1 MIDLLVGKLAK
12 RLFCRDVAILV
23 KLNRIDDI
31 VVGNTTLHKVIP
43 RLKRPT
49 LAAINDIVQP
59 FEVIG
64 KENLIPRSRQR
75 TSKIDIKL
83 VSI

>member
-1 MIDLLVGKLAK
+1 MIDLLVGKLSK
-12 RLFCRDVAILV
+12 RLFCSNVAILV
-23 KLNRIDDI
+23 KLDRIDDI
-31 VVGNTTLHKVIP
+31 VVGNATLHKVIP
-43 RLKRPT
+43 RLKFSA

-64 KENLIPRSRQR
+64 RENLIPRSRQR